1 MLVGLYHLSIDQ
13 SCVPAASSRHK
24 TIATVCWYF
33 TFYVAS
39 LVESNSPELFI
50 TCVVICCCS
59 SVCVVSSVTYV
70 CVASLHFAPCFSISR
85 HA

>member
-24 TIATVCWYF
+24 TIATVCCYF
-33 TFYVAS
+33 TFYVPS

-50 TCVVICCCS
+50 TVVICCCS

-70 CVASLHFAPCFSISR
+70 CVASLQLHLVFQSR